1 MKWRNKSNHILFV
14 RNLVMSAVNKQCI
27 DTLFSPRFKDI
38 IIHAFNVSVAFVAG
52 NKKTLENKV
61 SRSILTS

>member
-1 MKWRNKSNHILFV
+1 
-14 RNLVMSAVNKQCI
+14 MSAVDKQCI
-27 DTLFSPRFKDI
+27 DTLFSLRFKDI
-38 IIHAFNVSVAFVAG
+38 IIHAIHNVSVAFVAG